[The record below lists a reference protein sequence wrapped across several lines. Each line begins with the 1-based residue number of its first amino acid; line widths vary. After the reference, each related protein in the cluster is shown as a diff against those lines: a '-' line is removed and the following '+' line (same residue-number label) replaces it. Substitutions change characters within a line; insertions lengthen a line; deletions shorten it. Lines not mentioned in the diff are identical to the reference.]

1 MELRSFSRQ
10 PDGILAN
17 PRLGREEVLEG
28 EHPQDARLA
37 RQSIWLSPSLIAEYI
52 QLFFNFIIGTIGLSL
67 AIKFILMIRNDVNLK
82 LEHNVREELDKIAT
96 CKSRYFENQCEPHM
110 RVPALEVR
118 CNEWSKCMNKE
129 IVSGSDYQ
137 WAKAWAR
144 TLAEVINAFFEAFS
158 IRSFLFILISII
170 GIVFVTNTSFG
181 SYRVY
186 LNNKDTKSVRHA

>member
-82 LEHNVREELDKIAT
+82 LEHNVRK
-96 CKSRYFENQCEPHM
+96 N
-110 RVPALEVR
+110 
-118 CNEWSKCMNKE
+118 
-129 IVSGSDYQ
+129 
-137 WAKAWAR
+137 
-144 TLAEVINAFFEAFS
+144 
-158 IRSFLFILISII
+158 
-170 GIVFVTNTSFG
+170 
-181 SYRVY
+181 
-186 LNNKDTKSVRHA
+186 